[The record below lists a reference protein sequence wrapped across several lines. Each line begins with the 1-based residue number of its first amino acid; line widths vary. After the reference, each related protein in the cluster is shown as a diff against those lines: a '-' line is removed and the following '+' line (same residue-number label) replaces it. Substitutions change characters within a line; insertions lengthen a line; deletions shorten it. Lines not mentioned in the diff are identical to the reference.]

1 MEKLIKV
8 LNRPPVKNE
17 LDEAYLNRL
26 SKDLKRVQD
35 HTKQAEKAIRSF
47 DATLEESTS
56 IEKQIIA
63 LYASY
68 GNVPYTPDKNDTIAT
83 AATSVILEDMI
94 EEKRKEIVQSYEE
107 NANVE
112 FDFTEN
118 ITELKKHKA
127 QRLQQIEDLSGLM
140 DLKFVP
146 PLGSKVIESLE
157 LQKTLFGYLKKILI
171 KYLAIS
177 DRASGSVHNK
187 EQVRE
192 KVRTLSNFFDNL
204 LTTEWANLPEDSN
217 TIMEILIRDG
227 VLILKDKQVK
237 LRGFEI

>member
-1 MEKLIKV
+1 MKKV
-8 LNRPPVKNE
+8 
-17 LDEAYLNRL
+17 
-26 SKDLKRVQD
+26 
-35 HTKQAEKAIRSF
+35 
-47 DATLEESTS
+47 
-56 IEKQIIA
+56 
-63 LYASY
+63 
-68 GNVPYTPDKNDTIAT
+68 
-83 AATSVILEDMI
+83 
-94 EEKRKEIVQSYEE
+94 
-107 NANVE
+107 
-112 FDFTEN
+112 
-118 ITELKKHKA
+118 
-127 QRLQQIEDLSGLM
+127 
-140 DLKFVP
+140 
-146 PLGSKVIESLE
+146 
-157 LQKTLFGYLKKILI
+157 LI